1 MKLKCTS
8 SRRALSRGSL
18 LMRFAELSAGKI
30 IQAGPRSVTAAEII
44 DFAKRYDPQWF
55 HTDPDLAAR
64 GRWRG
69 LIASG
74 WHGCAIAM
82 ELAVGAVL
90 QDSESFGSPGV
101 ENIKWLEPIR
111 PDDAL
116 TLRVEVLESRTSS
129 SGGTGILRSR
139 WGLWNQAG
147 KQVLELTGTSLFE
160 LQPK

>member
-1 MKLKCTS
+1 
-8 SRRALSRGSL
+8 
-18 LMRFAELSAGKI
+18 MRFAELSPGRL
-30 IQAGPRSVTAAEII
+30 IQAGPRSVTAAEIVN
-44 DFAKRYDPQWF
+44 FAKRYDPQWF
-55 HTDPDLAAR
+55 HTDPDRAAK

-82 ELAVGAVL
+82 ELAVSAVL
-90 QDSESFGSPGV
+90 HDSESFGSPGT

-111 PDDAL
+111 PGDAL
-116 TLRVEVLESRTSS
+116 TLRIEVLESRISP

-139 WGLWNQAG
+139 WELWNQSG

>member
-1 MKLKCTS
+1 
-8 SRRALSRGSL
+8 
-18 LMRFAELSAGKI
+18 
-30 IQAGPRSVTAAEII
+30 
-44 DFAKRYDPQWF
+44 
-55 HTDPDLAAR
+55 
-64 GRWRG
+64 
-69 LIASG
+69 
-74 WHGCAIAM
+74 M

-90 QDSESFGSPGV
+90 QDSDSFGSPGV

-116 TLRVEVLESRTSS
+116 TLRVEVLESRISS

-139 WGLWNQAG
+139 WELWNQAG